1 MAIASTPLLDRL
13 LADGVI
19 RQDHHDAAR
28 TRQGALPAEPYA
40 TLGEA
45 LFWLVDEGIVSDQEL
60 EAIGELS
67 VSQGAFAGNDTR
79 RQALAEMD
87 ALMQRK
93 LGEYEQQL
101 RQASRSARSPG
112 ARWAWRV
119 GGVIALGAVAW
130 FLFAP
135 ATPPQCGDTDV
146 QKSMRMS
153 LFSARSRQAITS
165 PMAQGPAPADMLM
178 ATFSDIKQVG
188 YIKDERSRGCTATV
202 KIGETAS
209 SMAYTIGPNAKGD
222 MVIAGADPRIVRA
235 RYGQVDQN
243 GKRLD
248 VGQPL
253 GAARLAEAFEQGVA
267 AFDQQ
272 MNNAARKAAF
282 DKQRQ
287 RMGLPVESDPRSVRN
302 VQPLGNCKDLGGG
315 KWSCRLQAEYRDR
328 LLSALGRSDW
338 QVFEGNFDFVQD
350 GAGWRVGDYFTT
362 QYVDAI
368 VRGRVAE
375 MKGDEAA
382 AMLEEI
388 QSQRQTPGA
397 PPRKDGTPPS
407 SAPREREHR
416 SDGAVINK

>member
-28 TRQGALPAEPYA
+28 ARFDGLSAEPYS

-45 LFWLVDEGIVSDQEL
+45 LFWLVDEGIVSDADL
-60 EAIGELS
+60 AAIGELS
-67 VSQGAFAGNDTR
+67 VSQGAFAGNATR
-79 RQALAEMD
+79 REALAEMD
-87 ALMQRK
+87 ALMQRM
-93 LGEYEQQL
+93 LGQYEQQL
-101 RQASRSARSPG
+101 RQVSRNALFPG
-112 ARWAWRV
+112 SRWVWRA

-146 QKSMRMS
+146 QKSIRMS

-165 PMAQGPAPADMLM
+165 PMVQGPASADMLM
-178 ATFSDIKQVG
+178 ATFSDIRQVG

-202 KIGETAS
+202 KIGETS
-209 SMAYTIGPNAKGD
+209 SAMAYTIGANAKGD

-253 GAARLAEAFEQGVA
+253 GAARLAQAFEQGVV

-272 MNNAARKAAF
+272 VNNSARKAAF

-287 RMGLPVESDPRSVRN
+287 RMGLAAETDSRSVRN

-338 QVFEGNFDFVQD
+338 QVFEGNFDFVQE
-350 GAGWRVGDYFTT
+350 GAAWRVGEYFTT
-362 QYVDAI
+362 QYMDAI

-388 QSQRQTPGA
+388 QSRRQTPGA
-397 PPRKDGTPPS
+397 PPRKADAPS
-407 SAPREREHR
+407 PSAPREREHR